1 MKKFSFS
8 LEKVLDFKQQTL
20 EIMKS
25 ELASLQLKLHAMD
38 DQIKKMD
45 AQFSAFN
52 LQMQTEMQ
60 EGLSSK
66 EIAVYKTY
74 LSTLN
79 SKTQKLKRMRKQL
92 SDVTDKK
99 KQEVLAAKSS
109 ISGLEKLKDKQWD
122 EYNRATQKLQESAIE
137 EFVSQARSRK
147 LTAGE

>member
-38 DQIKKMD
+38 DQIEEMEV
-45 AQFSAFN
+45 QFSAFN
-52 LQMQTEMQ
+52 AHMQIQMQ

-74 LSTLN
+74 LSVLN
-79 SKTQKLKRMRKQL
+79 SNTQKLKRMRKQL
-92 SDVTDKK
+92 SDAIDQK

-109 ISGLEKLKDKQWD
+109 ISGFEKLKDKQWD
-122 EYNRATQKLQESAIE
+122 EYNRTAQKLQEAAIE
-137 EFVSQARSRK
+137 EFVSQVRSRRSI
-147 LTAGE
+147 ADE